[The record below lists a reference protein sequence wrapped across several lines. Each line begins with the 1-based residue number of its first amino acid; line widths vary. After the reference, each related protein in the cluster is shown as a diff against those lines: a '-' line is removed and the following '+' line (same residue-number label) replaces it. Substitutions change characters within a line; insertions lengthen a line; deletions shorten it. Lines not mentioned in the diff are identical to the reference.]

1 MLARIPAIGVE
12 MFGKIF
18 LILYIL
24 VQILVSVLTEKSI
37 SSSRK
42 FSGIGKK
49 SRAVR
54 IVIYAALAA
63 VPAFGA
69 FLPKSPFK
77 FFCMKAGNIWLGFFM
92 FYGSFVLL
100 LTIAYWIIA
109 KVRKEDFKAS
119 HGRAFQIAFAAALV
133 IFVAGLIHAQQPKLV
148 TYDIELANE
157 AARGRNLKIVLLADL
172 HLSVNSDIKATEKMV
187 EVANG
192 CDPDVIVIAG
202 DIFTSNYDGLKDPEK
217 YSAAMSKMHAKY
229 GVYAVCGNHDVDE
242 NLFGG
247 FSVSP
252 LSEAFRIPEMDKFF
266 DDSGFNVLYDESV
279 ELGDGL
285 FTLVGR
291 VDGEKAGDG
300 TANRLSPQELLKD
313 TDKTK
318 PVIVLQHEP
327 IEFEGLAES
336 GADMVLCGHTHNG
349 QIFPGNI
356 VVPFFNENGYG
367 VKDLYG
373 MKTVVTAGVGYYGP
387 PMRFGTDSEVT
398 LINVTFK

>member
-1 MLARIPAIGVE
+1 MELLFVNC
-12 MFGKIF
+12 
-18 LILYIL
+18 
-24 VQILVSVLTEKSI
+24 
-37 SSSRK
+37 
-42 FSGIGKK
+42 
-49 SRAVR
+49 
-54 IVIYAALAA
+54 
-63 VPAFGA
+63 
-69 FLPKSPFK
+69 
-77 FFCMKAGNIWLGFFM
+77 CMKPDKESRTYRLATEFIDRLSEGND
-92 FYGSFVLL
+92 
-100 LTIAYWIIA
+100 
-109 KVRKEDFKAS
+109 VRVTEVALKNESIEAIDNKSLNYRLKLIEEEAWDNRVFRYARK
-119 HGRAFQIAFAAALV
+119 FAAA
-133 IFVAGLIHAQQPKLV
+133 
-148 TYDIELANE
+148 
-157 AARGRNLKIVLLADL
+157 
-172 HLSVNSDIKATEKMV
+172 
-187 EVANG
+187 
-192 CDPDVIVIAG
+192 DVIVIAG

-252 LSEAFRIPEMDKFF
+252 LSEAFRIPEMERFF

-336 GADMVLCGHTHNG
+336 GANMVLCGHTHNG

-373 MKTVVTAGVGYYGP
+373 TKTVVTAGVGYYGP

-398 LINVTFK
+398 LINVKIGA